1 MISPS
6 LLCCPAPFVFALTI
20 QFEKSFLER
29 GDGVSLVG
37 PALPGLARRA
47 SAVSDKRAAWK
58 NHVMRGISTPV
69 GGRRI
74 MDRRNDDPSGPA
86 GTLSGA
92 GPRKGGDAHS

>member
-1 MISPS
+1 MIFPS

-20 QFEKSFLER
+20 QFEKNFLER
-29 GDGVSLVG
+29 GDGVLLASRSGLV
-37 PALPGLARRA
+37 RRA
-47 SAVSDKRAAWK
+47 SAVSDNRAAWK